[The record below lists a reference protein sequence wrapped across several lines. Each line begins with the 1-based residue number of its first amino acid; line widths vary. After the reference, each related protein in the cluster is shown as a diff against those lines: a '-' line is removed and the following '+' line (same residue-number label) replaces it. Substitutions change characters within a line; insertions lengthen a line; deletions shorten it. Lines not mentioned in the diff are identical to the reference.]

1 MGGRGRYLDDIFN
14 ERLWRFVKQQPPYL
28 HEINDGF
35 PATRIIDIRV
45 EFNNSKHPQTALD
58 KQTLNNAYFVEPR
71 IRTAA

>member
-35 PATRIIDIRV
+35 PTTRVIDIRV
-45 EFNNSKHPQTALD
+45 EFHNLQHPHTALD
-58 KQTLNNAYFVEPR
+58 QQMHNDAYFGKPSL
-71 IRTAA
+71 RTAA